1 MVKIKMNILNKII
14 SLFSNN
20 KKAVTNTVCC
30 SGCKHLFYWNDG
42 SVGCDIEK
50 EYICIPSGFVYREE
64 SKNDSQK

>member
-1 MVKIKMNILNKII
+1 MNILNKII
-14 SLFSNN
+14 SLFLNN
-20 KKAVTNTVCC
+20 KKAVTNIVCC

-50 EYICIPSGFVYREE
+50 EYICIPNGFIHREE